1 MKAKNIGAVVLT
13 AAFMV
18 AGSMMSFADTNG
30 AELINNYKAK
40 VAGAQSVT
48 WNQQDNMYE
57 THTSNYDGTSTYK
70 NEAFSTV
77 LFNNGCRYTQTT
89 GQTGSDV
96 YGYNQYSVV
105 NYKQKVGDNIHN
117 VEMNN
122 GVVGNVSDYQD
133 ALMNLNTLDAVLNVH
148 GDEVL
153 TTAVDGTGNPEY
165 VVYGH
170 VTKDEFSKSEL
181 ALNLEELMY
190 TAVSDIGDS
199 VWVNPTYEAHFDA
212 ATGDLKSI
220 TVDASPAYTYK
231 EQSTATATGGTDIV
245 DYVQLSTFNNIKFN
259 EGTVVMPA

>member
-1 MKAKNIGAVVLT
+1 MKAKNIGAVILT
-13 AAFMV
+13 SAFMV
-18 AGSMMSFADTNG
+18 AGSMISFADTNG

-48 WNQQDNMYE
+48 WNQQDNLYE

-77 LFNNGCRYTQTT
+77 VYNNGCRYTQTT
-89 GQTGSDV
+89 GETGSTV
-96 YGYNQYSVV
+96 YGFEKYNTL
-105 NYKQKVGDNIHN
+105 NYKQKVGDNVHN
-117 VEMNN
+117 VLMKN
-122 GVVGNVSDYQD
+122 GVVDYVTD
-133 ALMNLNTLDAVLNVH
+133 YNDKLINLNTLDTVLNVH

-153 TTAVDGTGNPEY
+153 TTAVDATGNTEY
-165 VVYGH
+165 VVHGH

-190 TAVSDIGDS
+190 TAVSDIADS

-212 ATGDLKSI
+212 ATGDLKSL
-220 TVDASPAYTYK
+220 TVDVSPAYTYI
-231 EQSTATATGGTDIV
+231 EQSYAEAIGGADIV
-245 DYVQLSTFNNIKFN
+245 DYAQASTFSDIKFN